1 MRCPRRAIS
10 CCAISDMAELPSRLR
25 VPDEVIVRDLAG
37 EALLVHLGTGTYF
50 GLDATGTRIWHL
62 LAEHGAREAVVAR
75 MLEEFDVPEAKLRSD
90 MDALVAQLLE
100 RGLLAA
106 AK

>member
-1 MRCPRRAIS
+1 
-10 CCAISDMAELPSRLR
+10 MAEMPLR
-25 VPDEVIVRDLAG
+25 VSVPDEVVARDLAG

-62 LAEHGAREAVVAR
+62 LAEHGSPEDVVQR
-75 MLEEFDVPEAKLRSD
+75 LLREFDVEETQLRRD
-90 MDALVAQLLE
+90 LDALVAQLLE
-100 RGLLAA
+100 KGLLVA

>member
-1 MRCPRRAIS
+1 
-10 CCAISDMAELPSRLR
+10 MAEHPKRLR

-62 LAEHGAREAVVAR
+62 LAEHGAREKVVAL
-75 MLEEFDVPEAKLRSD
+75 MLQEFDVPEAQLRRD
-90 MDALVAQLLE
+90 LDALVSQLLE
-100 RGLLAA
+100 KGLLAA